1 MRMMS
6 SSPSG
11 TRSRTSPTRLTA
23 RLPPPIPANQHAF
36 RRTHHPRPHA
46 ASFGGRAKQPRQYR
60 NRRLRKRESHIA
72 VDTGQQP
79 ACDVIPGGL
88 KVAGDDIALRP
99 KGRKGHVFRRAPFSV
114 VLTLTRTT
122 QDRFTNANGTFGH
135 RQQSMNSQP
144 CRTRGS
150 CQTAREGSKF
160 YQCEPGSNADQALR
174 LLAVVGGAQKFRLH
188 S

>member
-60 NRRLRKRESHIA
+60 NRRLRNRESHIA

-99 KGRKGHVFRRAPFSV
+99 KGRKGHVFRRAPFSF

-135 RQQSMNSQP
+135 RQQPLATSTP
-144 CRTRGS
+144 GRHCCRVRTGRILILPGPFGKTPES
-150 CQTAREGSKF
+150 CTVE
-160 YQCEPGSNADQALR
+160 NL
-174 LLAVVGGAQKFRLH
+174 
-188 S
+188 